1 MFDRLKEAVAY
12 EVNAVEKY
20 KEADDLADELAT
32 SQGSD
37 ALNHLM
43 YRYKAYQCK
52 NRINQLQKNLNILD
66 NTPEAK
72 YSDTNLQALRTY
84 IVDAAKKLQ
93 DEQPELLETHEEFLT
108 KAIKLNDTK

>member
-1 MFDRLKEAVAY
+1 MFDRLNEAVAY

-20 KEADDLADELAT
+20 KEADDLADELAR

-37 ALNHLM
+37 TLNHLK
-43 YRYKAYQCK
+43 YREKAYQCK
-52 NRINQLQKNLNILD
+52 NRINQLQKNLN
-66 NTPEAK
+66 NTLEAK

-93 DEQPELLETHEEFLT
+93 EDQPELLNTHEKFLT
-108 KAIKLNDTK
+108 KAIKLNDTT